1 MKGVLDRSIWLYEKL
16 LLLYPENLRRDFGS
30 EMALAFAEDLRSAW
44 GDARIAGVLQI
55 WWYALRELVT
65 VALPGQRS
73 NRSVLCPVLSFVLC
87 ACTQSA
93 ELWIGSHQARGVEY
107 PPLFDSIVLI
117 VGPSLLNACVACI
130 VTRVYAHS
138 SIATLQLD

>member
-1 MKGVLDRSIWLYEKL
+1 MKGILARSVRIYEKL
-16 LLLYPENLRRDFGS
+16 LLLYPEDLRRDFGS
-30 EMALAFAEDLRSAW
+30 EMALAFADDLESAW
-44 GDARIAGVLQI
+44 GDARIAGVIQI
-55 WWYALRELVT
+55 WWYALRELAT

-73 NRSVLCPVLSFVLC
+73 NPSVLVPAWSFALC

-93 ELWIGSHQARGVEY
+93 ELWIGSHQARGVAY
-107 PPLFDSIVLI
+107 PPLPEAIALVVL
-117 VGPSLLNACVACI
+117 PSLLNAFVAFI